1 MLRVASGSKSVGARV
16 VGAGVF
22 ACALVMLCVML
33 GGTLGGCGLTAPR
46 LTVTDVHAAEVEPT
60 GKVIMIVVEAQN
72 LSNDALPLRDATYS
86 LSLNGR
92 RVFTGKRSP
101 ESTLRMFG
109 AQKIS
114 LPVALP
120 REGVPPAGIAKYEV
134 SGSVVYL
141 PPGRFNE
148 ILYEYGLLRPTTS
161 FRGTGEIDLSALPPM
176 IPAVV
181 VPAAPAPE
189 PVPVPASN
197 PSNEPMPAA
206 TPSAG

>member
-1 MLRVASGSKSVGARV
+1 
-16 VGAGVF
+16 
-22 ACALVMLCVML
+22 ML
-33 GGTLGGCGLTAPR
+33 GVLLGGALGCTLGGCGLTAPR
-46 LTVTDVHAAEVEPT
+46 LTVTDVHASDVEPT

-92 RVFTGKRSP
+92 QVFTGKRSP

-181 VPAAPAPE
+181 VPPPAAEPTAPASE
-189 PVPVPASN
+189 PA
-197 PSNEPMPAA
+197 PAA